1 MSYEEKKELLYM
13 QLRDKI
19 LTEYQHKPYYAPL
32 PGERELCDVYSVS
45 RPTVRKALE
54 ILEEQGKIIRLA
66 GKGAFF
72 VGNKE
77 FIEANSNKMQPT
89 NIAFYDQVSLR
100 GDYTRSKVLTEKIEM
115 ASYEIAARMKTKMH
129 SKVFHLERLRYI
141 NDKLYSLANSY
152 ILYDLCPE
160 LKEYDFSD
168 RSLHKTLSE
177 HGHVPYKADKTI
189 EISKAT
195 EYESLHLNI
204 ETGSPITIT
213 SSIIYNKKGN
223 ILEYSIS
230 KSDAYKTLIKMDVF
244 NKQPNKGY

>member
-1 MSYEEKKELLYM
+1 MSHEEKKELLYM
-13 QLRDKI
+13 QLRDNI
-19 LTEYQHKPYYAPL
+19 LAEYQHKPYYTPL
-32 PGERELCDVYSVS
+32 PGERELCEMYAVS

-72 VGNKE
+72 IGNKD
-77 FIEANSNKMQPT
+77 FIEADSNKMQPT

-115 ASYEIAARMKTKMH
+115 ASYEVSARLKAEIN

-160 LKEYDFSD
+160 LNEYDFSD

-177 HGHVPYKADKTI
+177 YGHVPYKADKTI

-195 EYESLHLNI
+195 EYESLHLDI
-204 ETGSPITIT
+204 EAGAPITIT
-213 SSIIYNKKGN
+213 SSIIYNKEGD
-223 ILEYSIS
+223 ILEYTIS
-230 KSDAYKTLIKMDVF
+230 KSDAFKTLIKMDVF
-244 NKQPNKGY
+244 NK